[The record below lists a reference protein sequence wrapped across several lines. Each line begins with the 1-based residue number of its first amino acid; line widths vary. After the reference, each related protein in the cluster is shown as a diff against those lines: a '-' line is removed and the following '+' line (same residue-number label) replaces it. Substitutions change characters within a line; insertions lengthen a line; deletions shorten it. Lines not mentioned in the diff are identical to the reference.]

1 MSTAEFLLEAWQW
14 TVPAVVVIAAGV
26 VLLGVQ
32 IAKKRSGRNISLAVG
47 ILVLLVVSTV
57 SPLAVLASGFLFTA
71 HMIQHLLLLLIIPLL
86 LVILLRGSRGSRRWQ
101 RFSIILGWSAGVGA
115 MWLWHEPNLCSLSV
129 TSPAMQATQIAT
141 LLAGGYLFWRP
152 VWGARETQ
160 LQPGGAVAYLTS
172 ACLACTLLGIYIAF
186 VPLTV
191 CPVFASASTANPVFQ
206 LVSDRWAISAA
217 ADQQLGGLMMWVP
230 ACSIYLGA
238 ILAQVG
244 RWYGSEVMH
253 PSRAN

>member
-1 MSTAEFLLEAWQW
+1 MNTAEFLLGSWQW
-14 TVPAVVVIAAGV
+14 TVPAVVVIAASIVLLGFQIVRKRSVRNVSLAAAIV
-26 VLLGVQ
+26 VLLV
-32 IAKKRSGRNISLAVG
+32 IA
-47 ILVLLVVSTV
+47 TV

-86 LVILLRGSRGSRRWQ
+86 LVVLLRGNRGSGRWP
-101 RFSIILGWSAGVGA
+101 RLSIVLGWSAGVGA

-129 TSPAMQATQIAT
+129 TSPAMQALQIAT
-141 LLAGGYLFWRP
+141 LLGGGYLFWRP
-152 VWGARETQ
+152 VWGVREAQ
-160 LQPGGAVAYLTS
+160 LQPGGAVGYLTT
-172 ACLACTLLGIYIAF
+172 ACLACTVLGIYIAF

-191 CPVFASASTANPVFQ
+191 CPVFAGASTGDPVYQ
-206 LVSDRWAISAA
+206 LVHNRWAISAA

-244 RWYGSEVMH
+244 RWYRAGEMH
-253 PSRAN
+253 PSRAH